1 MTNTSVSLKWSP
13 PADNGG
19 AEIFNYVIEYRVEGG
34 FKWVQANTDNVSK
47 TSYKVVRLIEN
58 NIYEFRISAENKAD
72 VGPAS
77 DPTSP
82 VKAKEPVGEC
92 FRPHEMWFNLV
103 V

>member
-58 NIYEFRISAENKAD
+58 NIYEFRISAENKAG